1 MLNINSKSNR
11 IKYTL
16 VVVVFVIIFALL
28 CFLNE
33 KKQKDDIYIYFT
45 GDVHCAIDENI
56 GYSSLSAFVK
66 KQKQEHPYVT
76 LIDLGDFLQDNAKNS
91 NEDNSISSLTKG
103 EAIID
108 IMNAVDYD
116 IVTIGNHEFDFGI
129 NRMASNLGKL
139 NAELTVCNARYKGN
153 LINPLE
159 KAKDYIVKDYDG
171 TKVAFI
177 GVISPETSYKV
188 DKKIMRDEEGCEL
201 FYFFDGIS
209 GKYLYEKVQDA
220 IDVAKEEAD
229 YIVLMSHLGI
239 DNTIGC
245 SSIDLIEN
253 TSGIDVLLDSHSHIV
268 EKNKIYKDKL
278 GKDVY
283 YSATG
288 KSLENIGKLVLKKDH
303 SIDLSLIKGRDK
315 NDKPVDMDD
324 DENVLI
330 VLDNFHNE
338 LYGTND

>member
-1 MLNINSKSNR
+1 MNLKNNK
-11 IKYTL
+11 IKYL
-16 VVVVFVIIFALL
+16 LIAVVLIAVFAL
-28 CFLNE
+28 FFYQKE

-45 GDVHCAIDENI
+45 GDIHCAIDENI

-66 KQKQEHPYVT
+66 QQRQEHPYVT

-91 NEDNSISSLTKG
+91 NEDSSISSLTKG

-108 IMNAVDYD
+108 IMNIVGYD
-116 IVTIGNHEFDFGI
+116 VVTIGNHEFDFGI

-159 KAKDYIVKDYDG
+159 KAKDYIIKDYDG
-171 TKVAFI
+171 TKVAYI

-188 DKKIMRDEEGCEL
+188 DKEIMRDEQGCEL
-201 FYFFDGIS
+201 FYFFDGVN
-209 GKYLYEKVQDA
+209 GKYLYERVQNI
-220 IDVAKEEAD
+220 IDIAKKEAD
-229 YIVLMSHLGI
+229 YVVLMSHLGI
-239 DNTIGC
+239 DNVIGC

-268 EKNKIYKDKL
+268 EEKKTYKNKL

-283 YSATG
+283 YSSTG

-303 SIDLSLIKGRDK
+303 SIDLSLIKGYDK
-315 NDKPVDMDD
+315 KRKPIAMDD
-324 DENVLI
+324 DKEVLK
-330 VLDNFHNE
+330 VLSDLHDE
-338 LYGTND
+338 LYGMND